1 MNKDNL
7 NQFEQ
12 VRKNKHNQR
21 KLVSRLLAFNDLSKE
36 HEQQYKR
43 IYGQLKQEVKAL
55 DRILSNNKI

>member
-1 MNKDNL
+1 MH
-7 NQFEQ
+7 QFEQ
-12 VRKNKHNQR
+12 VHKNKQSQK
-21 KLVSRLLAFNDLSKE
+21 KLVSRLLAFNDLSKD

>member
-1 MNKDNL
+1 MM
-7 NQFEQ
+7 QFDQ
-12 VRKNKHNQR
+12 VRKNKQGQK

-55 DRILSNNKI
+55 DRMISNNKI

>member
-1 MNKDNL
+1 M

-12 VRKNKHNQR
+12 VRKNKHNQK
-21 KLVSRLLAFNDLSKE
+21 KLVSRLLALQDLSRE
-36 HEQQYKR
+36 HEQTYKR

>member
-1 MNKDNL
+1 M

-12 VRKNKHNQR
+12 IRKNKHSQK
-21 KLVSRLLAFNDLSKE
+21 KLVSRLLAFQDLSRE

>member
-1 MNKDNL
+1 M

-12 VRKNKHNQR
+12 VRKNKQGQK
-21 KLVSRLLAFNDLSKE
+21 KLVSRLLAFNDLSKD

-43 IYGQLKQEVKAL
+43 IYGQLKQETKAL